1 MATKTFKLGVQQL
14 ESRRL
19 LASVSIP
26 SVIADSLA
34 EATTPVEISNAQG
47 VRAAEVR
54 IQFDPTEVTTDASR
68 IQAGS
73 VWNGRGMVIANVD
86 EQAGTIVAFVYSS
99 KPVAHDDGGLID
111 IGFAVKND
119 RRSFMPIEIDL
130 QKVRLNEGQ
139 IPLAN
144 EPVSGLDPSDGWIA
158 SQAGENQTHGYRRS
172 ENRTVDG
179 WTTEDWIGENSA
191 SNRVNA
197 QSSCDWHNDSN
208 GPTYSS
214 FVGRSH
220 QINPFAGNSVETTM
234 GSGRVPF
241 GPLQPHMVDQAF
253 SGASLAGY

>member
-1 MATKTFKLGVQQL
+1 MATKTCKLGVQQL

-26 SVIADSLA
+26 SVIVDSFS
-34 EATTPVEISNAQG
+34 EATAPIEISDAQG

-68 IQAGS
+68 IQPGS

-119 RRSFMPIEIDL
+119 RRSLKPIDIDL

-139 IPLAN
+139 IPLAE
-144 EPVSGLDPSDGWIA
+144 EPVAGVDPSDGKIVTLVD
-158 SQAGENQTHGYRRS
+158 ENQTNRYRSS
-172 ENRTVDG
+172 ENRTSES
-179 WTTEDWIGENSA
+179 WTADVWAGENSA
-191 SNRVNA
+191 GNQNNDQARCFWQGGANRA
-197 QSSCDWHNDSN
+197 
-208 GPTYSS
+208 TFSS
-214 FVGRSH
+214 FVVRSH
-220 QINPFAGNSVETTM
+220 STRPHQISAFAANSVETTT
-234 GSGRVPF
+234 GPSRVPF
-241 GPLQPHMVDQAF
+241 GPLQPQAVDQAF
-253 SGASLAGY
+253 SGG